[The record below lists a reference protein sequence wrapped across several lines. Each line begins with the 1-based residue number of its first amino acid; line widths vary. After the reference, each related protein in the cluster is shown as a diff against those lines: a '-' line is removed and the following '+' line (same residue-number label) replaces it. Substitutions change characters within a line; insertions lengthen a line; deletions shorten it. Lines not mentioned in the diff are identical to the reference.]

1 MRRGS
6 CRPPTSRSSR
16 SRVTQK
22 THYENLEL
30 PPTASAE
37 EIKKS
42 FRTLIARYHPDKVQ
56 HLGKEFQDM
65 AADRAAEL
73 TEAYRILSDPG
84 RRAEY
89 DRTLGAAPAAAAA
102 AAPPAAAP
110 SPAEPPPP
118 APDRTAPYE
127 PPKPKAESEPHEA
140 PEPPKASTGAF
151 KQERLVRDEYLRKA
165 TLSRFRT
172 AVSAVGGYDETQLR
186 GFEVAFVPKSKF
198 LSRNKNPRLLG
209 RFISKVDGAAV
220 AETWNDAGKWTSEDV
235 CVLLLGSSLAPAREL
250 ATAIQE
256 QRRRKGAHVTLIPV
270 DARDW
275 AAHIPTDAPDVAKS
289 LLARLKGGT

>member
-1 MRRGS
+1 VS
-6 CRPPTSRSSR
+6 
-16 SRVTQK
+16 QK

-30 PPTASAE
+30 PPTASSDD
-37 EIKKS
+37 IKKS
-42 FRTLIARYHPDKVQ
+42 FRSLIARYHPDKVQ

-73 TEAYRILSDPG
+73 TEAYRILSDAG
-84 RRAEY
+84 RRADY
-89 DRTLGAAPAAAAA
+89 DRTLGAASPA
-102 AAPPAAAP
+102 AAPPAPSAPAA
-110 SPAEPPPP
+110 AAPP

-127 PPKPKAESEPHEA
+127 PPKPAESAQEDQA
-140 PEPPKASTGAF
+140 PADKKASTGSF
-151 KQERLVRDEYLRKA
+151 KHERQVRDEYLRKA

-172 AVSAVGGYDETQLR
+172 AVTAVGGYDESQVR
-186 GFEVAFVPKSKF
+186 GFEIAFVPKSRF
-198 LSRNKNPRLLG
+198 LSKNKNPRLLG

-220 AETWNDAGKWTSEDV
+220 AETWNDAGKWTTEDV

-256 QRRRKGAHVTLIPV
+256 QRRRKAANVTLIPV

-275 AAHIPTDAPDVAKS
+275 AAHIPTDAPEVAKN
-289 LLARLKGGT
+289 LLTRLRGGT

>member
-1 MRRGS
+1 
-6 CRPPTSRSSR
+6 
-16 SRVTQK
+16 VAQK
-22 THYENLEL
+22 SHYEILDL
-30 PPTASAE
+30 PQTASAD

-42 FRTLIARYHPDKVQ
+42 FRALIARYHPDKVQ

-65 AADRAAEL
+65 AAERAAEL

-89 DRTLGAAPAAAAA
+89 DQTLAAAPAAPAPPPAETA
-102 AAPPAAAP
+102 QPAAPPQP
-110 SPAEPPPP
+110 ESSPVADAEPAPPRQAEP
-118 APDRTAPYE
+118 QVE
-127 PPKPKAESEPHEA
+127 PPQRDTRSFRE
-140 PEPPKASTGAF
+140 
-151 KQERLVRDEYLRKA
+151 ERQVRDEYLRKA

-172 AVSAVGGYDETQLR
+172 AVSAVGGYAETQLR

-209 RFISKVDGAAV
+209 RFLTKVDGPAV
-220 AETWNDAGKWTSEDV
+220 ADTWNDAGKWTTDEV
-235 CVLLLGSSLAPAREL
+235 CVLLLGSSLAPPREL
-250 ATAIQE
+250 AEAIAD
-256 QRRRKGAHVTLIPV
+256 QRRKNRKVTLIPV

-289 LLARLKGGT
+289 LLTRLRSGT

>member
-1 MRRGS
+1 MA
-6 CRPPTSRSSR
+6 
-16 SRVTQK
+16 QK

-30 PPTASAE
+30 PQSASAE
-37 EIKKS
+37 EIKRS

-73 TEAYRILSDPG
+73 TEAYRILSDQG
-84 RRAEY
+84 RRGEY
-89 DRTLGAAPAAAAA
+89 DRTLAAGHAGPAHAAPAGT
-102 AAPPAAAP
+102 PAAAP
-110 SPAEPPPP
+110 TAAPPPVDRSAPYEAPRPRAEYTPPPP
-118 APDRTAPYE
+118 R
-127 PPKPKAESEPHEA
+127 
-140 PEPPKASTGAF
+140 PEEGPEGTPSAGSF
-151 KQERLVRDEYLRKA
+151 KQERQVRDEYLRKA

-172 AVSAVGGYDETQLR
+172 AVTAVGGYDETQIK
-186 GFEVAFVPKSKF
+186 GFEIAFVPKAKF
-198 LSRNKNPRLLG
+198 LSKSKKPRLLG

-220 AETWNDAGKWTSEDV
+220 AETWNEAGKWTSEEV

-256 QRRRKGAHVTLIPV
+256 QRKRKASNVTLIPV

-275 AAHIPTDAPDVAKS
+275 QAHIPTDAPDVAKN
-289 LLARLKGGT
+289 LLTRLKGGT

>member
-1 MRRGS
+1 M
-6 CRPPTSRSSR
+6 PE
-16 SRVTQK
+16 K
-22 THYENLEL
+22 NHYENLEL

-37 EIKKS
+37 EIKKQ
-42 FRTLIARYHPDKVQ
+42 FRALIARYHPDKVQ

-84 RRAEY
+84 RRADY
-89 DRTLGAAPAAAAA
+89 DRHLGAAPAAP
-102 AAPPAAAP
+102 PPAAAP
-110 SPAEPPPP
+110 SAAAPP

-127 PPKPKAESEPHEA
+127 PPRPKAEYTPPPPREEADPHR
-140 PEPPKASTGAF
+140 PDSGGVF
-151 KQERLVRDEYLRKA
+151 KEERQVRDEYLKKA

-172 AVSAVGGYDETQLR
+172 AVTAVGGYDESQVR
-186 GFEVAFVPKSKF
+186 GFEIAFVPKSKF
-198 LSRNKNPRLLG
+198 LSKNKNPRLLG
-209 RFISKVDGAAV
+209 RFMSKVDGAAV
-220 AETWNDAGKWTSEDV
+220 AETWNEAGKWTNEDV

-256 QRRRKGAHVTLIPV
+256 QRRRKAGNVTLIPV

-275 AAHIPTDAPDVAKS
+275 AAHIPTDAPDVAKN

>member
-1 MRRGS
+1 V
-6 CRPPTSRSSR
+6 PE
-16 SRVTQK
+16 K
-22 THYENLEL
+22 NHYENLEL

-37 EIKKS
+37 EIKKQ
-42 FRTLIARYHPDKVQ
+42 FRALIARYHPDKVQ

-84 RRAEY
+84 RRADY
-89 DRTLGAAPAAAAA
+89 DRHLGAAPAAP
-102 AAPPAAAP
+102 PPAAAP
-110 SPAEPPPP
+110 SAAAPP

-127 PPKPKAESEPHEA
+127 PPRPKAEYTPPPPREEADPHR
-140 PEPPKASTGAF
+140 PDSGGVF
-151 KQERLVRDEYLRKA
+151 KEERQVRDEYLKKA

-172 AVSAVGGYDETQLR
+172 AVTAVGGYDESQVR
-186 GFEVAFVPKSKF
+186 GFEIAFVPKSKF
-198 LSRNKNPRLLG
+198 LSKNKNPRLLG
-209 RFISKVDGAAV
+209 RFMSKVDGAAV
-220 AETWNDAGKWTSEDV
+220 AETWNEAGKWTNEDV

-256 QRRRKGAHVTLIPV
+256 QRRRKAGNVTLIPV

-275 AAHIPTDAPDVAKS
+275 AAHIPTDAPDVAKN

>member
-1 MRRGS
+1 
-6 CRPPTSRSSR
+6 
-16 SRVTQK
+16 VAQK

-30 PPTASAE
+30 PQSASAE
-37 EIKKS
+37 DIKKS

-73 TEAYRILSDPG
+73 TEAYRILSDRG
-84 RRAEY
+84 RREEY
-89 DRTLGAAPAAAAA
+89 DRTLGGGHAGHAH
-102 AAPPAAAP
+102 PPAQSAEG
-110 SPAEPPPP
+110 PAQPPPP
-118 APDRTAPYE
+118 VDRSAPYE
-127 PPKPKAESEPHEA
+127 PPKPRAEYTPPPPPRPQET
-140 PEPPKASTGAF
+140 PEGKPATGSF
-151 KQERLVRDEYLRKA
+151 KQERQVRDEYLRKA

-172 AVSAVGGYDETQLR
+172 AVTAVGGYDETQIK

-198 LSRNKNPRLLG
+198 LSKNKNPRLLG

-220 AETWNDAGKWTSEDV
+220 AETWNDAGKWTTEDV

-256 QRRRKGAHVTLIPV
+256 LRKRKAGNVTLIPV

-275 AAHIPTDAPDVAKS
+275 QAHVPTDAPDVAKN
-289 LLARLKGGT
+289 LLTRLRGGT

>member
-1 MRRGS
+1 VS
-6 CRPPTSRSSR
+6 
-16 SRVTQK
+16 QK

-42 FRTLIARYHPDKVQ
+42 FRALIARYHPDKVQ

-73 TEAYRILSDPG
+73 TEAYRILSDGG
-84 RRAEY
+84 RRADY
-89 DRTLGAAPAAAAA
+89 DRVLGAVPGSAPAPPQHASPA
-102 AAPPAAAP
+102 AAPP
-110 SPAEPPPP
+110 PAEAPPEPETPGPDHGVPPRSHSEP
-118 APDRTAPYE
+118 APKSD
-127 PPKPKAESEPHEA
+127 
-140 PEPPKASTGAF
+140 TGAF
-151 KQERLVRDEYLRKA
+151 RQERQVRDEYLRKA
-165 TLSRFRT
+165 TLSRFRIAIT
-172 AVSAVGGYDETQLR
+172 AVGGYDETELR
-186 GFEVAFVPKSKF
+186 GFEMAFVPKSKF
-198 LSRNKNPRLLG
+198 LSKNKNPRLLG
-209 RFISKVDGAAV
+209 RFLSKVDGRAV

-250 ATAIQE
+250 ATAIQD
-256 QRRRKGAHVTLIPV
+256 QRRRKAGNVTLIPV

-275 AAHIPTDAPDVAKS
+275 TAHIPTDAPDVAKT

>member
-1 MRRGS
+1 MA
-6 CRPPTSRSSR
+6 
-16 SRVTQK
+16 QK

-30 PPTASAE
+30 PPTAGAD

-42 FRTLIARYHPDKVQ
+42 FRALIARYHPDKVQ

-73 TEAYRILSDPG
+73 TEAYRILSDAG

-89 DRTLGAAPAAAAA
+89 DRTLGAAATASHPQPEASAPPSPSQHAEQPAA
-102 AAPPAAAP
+102 
-110 SPAEPPPP
+110 
-118 APDRTAPYE
+118 
-127 PPKPKAESEPHEA
+127 
-140 PEPPKASTGAF
+140 EPPKADPASEPSRPPRDTPGPAATHAF
-151 KQERLVRDEYLRKA
+151 KEERQVRDEYMRKA

-172 AVSAVGGYDETQLR
+172 AVTAVGGYDETQLR
-186 GFEVAFVPKSKF
+186 GFEIAFVPKSKF
-198 LSRNKNPRLLG
+198 LSKNKNPRLLG
-209 RFISKVDGAAV
+209 RFLSRVDGPAV
-220 AETWNDAGKWTSEDV
+220 AETWSDAGKWTSDEV

-250 ATAIQE
+250 ATAIAE
-256 QRRRKGAHVTLIPV
+256 QRKKSRSKVTLIPV

-275 AAHIPTDAPDVAKS
+275 AAHIPTDAPDVAKN

>member
-1 MRRGS
+1 MA
-6 CRPPTSRSSR
+6 
-16 SRVTQK
+16 QK

-30 PPTASAE
+30 PQNASAE
-37 EIKKS
+37 DIKKS

-73 TEAYRILSDPG
+73 TEAYRILSDRG
-84 RRAEY
+84 RREEY
-89 DRTLGAAPAAAAA
+89 DRALAAGHGGNAHAASPASSSA
-102 AAPPAAAP
+102 
-110 SPAEPPPP
+110 PAEPPP
-118 APDRTAPYE
+118 AVET
-127 PPKPKAESEPHEA
+127 PKPRAEYTPPPPRAQAEPEQR
-140 PEPPKASTGAF
+140 PSSGTF
-151 KQERLVRDEYLRKA
+151 KQERQVRDEYLRKA

-172 AVSAVGGYDETQLR
+172 AVTAVGGYDETQIK

-198 LSRNKNPRLLG
+198 LSKNKNPRLLG

-256 QRRRKGAHVTLIPV
+256 QRRRKAGNVTLIPV

-275 AAHIPTDAPDVAKS
+275 QAHIPTDAPDVAKN
-289 LLARLKGGT
+289 LLTRLKGGT

>member
-1 MRRGS
+1 
-6 CRPPTSRSSR
+6 
-16 SRVTQK
+16 VAQK

-30 PPTASAE
+30 PQTASAE
-37 EIKKS
+37 DIKKS

-73 TEAYRILSDPG
+73 TEAYRILSDKG
-84 RRAEY
+84 RREEY
-89 DRTLGAAPAAAAA
+89 DRTLAAGHAAHAHAAAPAPSA
-102 AAPPAAAP
+102 AAPTDAP
-110 SPAEPPPP
+110 QADRSAPYEAPKPRAEYSPPPP
-118 APDRTAPYE
+118 RPQ
-127 PPKPKAESEPHEA
+127 EA
-140 PEPPKASTGAF
+140 PEGKPSTGSF
-151 KQERLVRDEYLRKA
+151 KQERQVRDEYLRKA

-172 AVSAVGGYDETQLR
+172 AVTAVGGYDETQIK
-186 GFEVAFVPKSKF
+186 GFEIAFVPKSKF
-198 LSRNKNPRLLG
+198 LSKNKNPRLLG

-256 QRRRKGAHVTLIPV
+256 LRKRKGSNVTLIPV

-275 AAHIPTDAPDVAKS
+275 QAHIPTDAPDVAKN
-289 LLARLKGGT
+289 LLTRLKGGT

>member
-1 MRRGS
+1 V
-6 CRPPTSRSSR
+6 PE
-16 SRVTQK
+16 K
-22 THYENLEL
+22 NHYENLEL

-37 EIKKS
+37 EIKKQ
-42 FRTLIARYHPDKVQ
+42 FRALIARYHPDKVQ

-84 RRAEY
+84 RRADY
-89 DRTLGAAPAAAAA
+89 DRHLGAAPAAP
-102 AAPPAAAP
+102 PPAAA
-110 SPAEPPPP
+110 APP

-127 PPKPKAESEPHEA
+127 PPRPKAEYTPPPPREEA
-140 PEPPKASTGAF
+140 DPTRPDSGGVF
-151 KQERLVRDEYLRKA
+151 KEERQVRDEYLKKA
-165 TLSRFRT
+165 TLSRVRT
-172 AVSAVGGYDETQLR
+172 AVTAVGGYDESQVR
-186 GFEVAFVPKSKF
+186 GFEIAFVPKSKF
-198 LSRNKNPRLLG
+198 LSKNKNPRLLG
-209 RFISKVDGAAV
+209 RFMSKVDGAAV
-220 AETWNDAGKWTSEDV
+220 AETWNEAGKWTNEDV

-256 QRRRKGAHVTLIPV
+256 QRRRKAGNVTLIPV

-275 AAHIPTDAPDVAKS
+275 AAHIPTDAPDVAKN